1 MQSKTFLCVELTAEK
16 IFALVSPS
24 TSSYNQDRPKAL
36 AAVGIV
42 ASTILSEVSIAAP
55 ELPLSQIKLH
65 LTDKE
70 LSKVVEEDIAKRQA
84 LITADFTRS
93 VYDESCVFQDE
104 IDTYPIDKYV
114 KGTKALFVAE
124 ESHVDLTGP
133 VTVQDDGKVV
143 FPFKEVLA
151 FRLPFLHPKV
161 RLSGRV
167 ELKRNGEGLII
178 YSREHWDQS
187 VANVLKTAYL

>member
-1 MQSKTFLCVELTAEK
+1 M
-16 IFALVSPS
+16 P
-24 TSSYNQDRPKAL
+24 RKAL
-36 AAVGIV
+36 ATVGIV
-42 ASTILSEVSIAAP
+42 ASTIFSPAIISGVSIAAP
-55 ELPLSQIKLH
+55 ELPLLQTKLH

-70 LSKVVEEDIAKRQA
+70 LSKVVEEDITKRQA

-104 IDTYPIDKYV
+104 IDTYPIDKYI

-151 FRLPFLHPKV
+151 FRLPLLHPKV

-167 ELKRNGEGLII
+167 ELTRNGEGLII

-187 VANVLKTAYL
+187 VADVLKTAFI